1 MRVLLTGA
9 RGFLGSRIRQTMEVI
24 PAPSLRDMGREEIA
38 RLVGETA
45 PDVIVH
51 TAAISDIGACQANP
65 EGSYRANVEL
75 PVWLAETAKNAKLV
89 MLSTDQ
95 VYSAHSEP
103 GPYREEDTAP
113 GNLYAEHKLEMER
126 RVLEISPDAVLLRA
140 TWMYDLPL
148 YGAANRGNFLMNLLR
163 AAATGEPMLVPMEQY
178 RGLTYVREAAENMA
192 KAMRLPGGV
201 YNFGSETEL
210 TMGQITRQL
219 RERLG
224 LNLQILQGQPRHNLW
239 MDCRKAAEGGCVFS
253 STAEGLENCL
263 SDYGLI

>member
-1 MRVLLTGA
+1 MRILLTGA
-9 RGFLGSRIRQTMEVI
+9 RGFLGSRIRQAMDVI
-24 PAPSLRDMGREEIA
+24 PAPSLQKLGQEEIA
-38 RLVGETA
+38 ALVGETA

-51 TAAISDIGACQANP
+51 TAAISDIGACQADP

-75 PVWLAETAKNAKLV
+75 PVWLAQAAKNAKLV

-95 VYSAHSEP
+95 VYSAHPGP
-103 GPYREEDTAP
+103 GPYREADTAP

-148 YGAANRGNFLMNLLR
+148 YGAANRGNYLMNLLR
-163 AAATGEPMLVPMEQY
+163 AAATGAPLMVPMEQY
-178 RGLTYVREAAENMA
+178 RGLTYVREAAKNME

-219 RERLG
+219 REKLG
-224 LNLQILQGQPRHNLW
+224 LNLQILPGQPRHNLW

-253 STAEGLENCL
+253 STAEGLETCL

>member
-1 MRVLLTGA
+1 MRILLTGA
-9 RGFLGSRIRQTMEVI
+9 RGFLGSRIRQAMDVI
-24 PAPSLRDMGREEIA
+24 PAPSLQKLGQEEIA
-38 RLVGETA
+38 ALVGETA

-51 TAAISDIGACQANP
+51 TAAISDIGACQADP

-75 PVWLAETAKNAKLV
+75 PVWLAQAAKNAKLV

-95 VYSAHSEP
+95 VYSAHPGP
-103 GPYREEDTAP
+103 GPYREADTAP

-148 YGAANRGNFLMNLLR
+148 YGTANRGNYLMNLLR
-163 AAATGEPMLVPMEQY
+163 AAATGAPLMVPMEQY
-178 RGLTYVREAAENMA
+178 RGLTYVREAAKNME

-210 TMGQITRQL
+210 TMGQLTLQL
-219 RERLG
+219 REKLG
-224 LNLQILQGQPRHNLW
+224 LNLQILPGQPRHNLW
-239 MDCRKAAEGGCVFS
+239 MDCRKAAESGCVFS
-253 STAEGLENCL
+253 STAEGLETCL

>member
-1 MRVLLTGA
+1 MKILLTGP
-9 RGFLGSRIRQTMEVI
+9 RGFLGSRIRQAMDVI
-24 PAPSLRDMGREEIA
+24 PAPSLQNLGREEIA
-38 RLVGETA
+38 RLIGEIA

-51 TAAISDIGACQANP
+51 TAAISDIGVCQANP

-75 PVWLAETAKNAKLV
+75 PVWLAEAAKNAKLV

-113 GNLYAEHKLEMER
+113 GNLYAQHKLEMER

-148 YGAANRGNFLMNLLR
+148 YGVPNRGNYLMNLLK
-163 AAATGEPMLVPMEQY
+163 AAATGAPLTVPMEQY

-192 KAMRLPGGV
+192 KAMSLPGGV
-201 YNFGSETEL
+201 YNYGSETEL

-219 RERLG
+219 RDRLG
-224 LNLQILQGQPRHNLW
+224 LKLQILPGQPRHNLW
-239 MDCRKAAEGGCVFS
+239 MDCKKAAEGGCVFS
-253 STAEGLENCL
+253 STEEGLKSCL

>member
-1 MRVLLTGA
+1 MRILLTGA
-9 RGFLGSRIRQTMEVI
+9 RGFLGSRIRQAMDVI
-24 PAPSLRDMGREEIA
+24 PAPSLQKLGQEEIA
-38 RLVGETA
+38 RLVGEAA

-51 TAAISDIGACQANP
+51 TAAISDIGACQADP

-75 PVWLAETAKNAKLV
+75 PVWLAQAAKNAKLV

-95 VYSAHSEP
+95 VYSAHPGP
-103 GPYREEDTAP
+103 GPYREADTAP

-148 YGAANRGNFLMNLLR
+148 YGAANRGNYLMNLLR
-163 AAATGEPMLVPMEQY
+163 AAATGAPLMVPMEQY
-178 RGLTYVREAAENMA
+178 RGLTYVREAAKNME

-224 LNLQILQGQPRHNLW
+224 LNLQILPGQPRHNLW
-239 MDCRKAAEGGCVFS
+239 MDCQKAAKGGCVFS

>member
-9 RGFLGSRIRQTMEVI
+9 RGFLGSRIRQAMEVI

-95 VYSAHSEP
+95 VYSAHPEP
-103 GPYREEDTAP
+103 GPYREEDVAP
-113 GNLYAEHKLEMER
+113 GNLYARHKLEMEQ

-148 YGAANRGNFLMNLLR
+148 YGVPNRGNYLMNLLK

-192 KAMRLPGGV
+192 KAMHLPGGV
-201 YNFGSETEL
+201 YNYGSETEL
-210 TMGQITRQL
+210 TMGQLTQQL

-224 LNLQILQGQPRHNLW
+224 LNLQILPGRPRHNLW

>member
-1 MRVLLTGA
+1 MRILLTGV

-95 VYSAHSEP
+95 VYSAHP
-103 GPYREEDTAP
+103 GCGAYREEDTAP

-148 YGAANRGNFLMNLLR
+148 YGVPNRGNFLMNLLK

-178 RGLTYVREAAENMA
+178 RGLTYVRDAAKNME
-192 KAMRLPGGV
+192 KAMGLPGGV

-224 LNLQILQGQPRHNLW
+224 LNLQILPGQPRHNLW

>member
-1 MRVLLTGA
+1 MKILLTGP
-9 RGFLGSRIRQTMEVI
+9 RGFLGSRIRQAMDVI
-24 PAPSLRDMGREEIA
+24 PAPSLQNLGREEIA
-38 RLVGETA
+38 RLIGEIA

-51 TAAISDIGACQANP
+51 TAAISDIGACQADP

-75 PVWLAETAKNAKLV
+75 PVWLAQAAKNAKLV

-95 VYSAHSEP
+95 VYSAHP
-103 GPYREEDTAP
+103 GAGAYREEDVAP

-148 YGAANRGNFLMNLLR
+148 YGAANRGNYLVNLLK
-163 AAATGEPMLVPMEQY
+163 AAATGEPLPVPMEQY

-192 KAMRLPGGV
+192 KAMALPGGV
-201 YNFGSETEL
+201 YNYGSETEL
-210 TMGQITRQL
+210 TMGQLTQQL
-219 RERLG
+219 RDRLG
-224 LNLQILQGQPRHNLW
+224 LKLQILPGQPRHNLW
-239 MDCRKAAEGGCVFS
+239 MDCSKATEHGCTFS
-253 STAEGLENCL
+253 ATAEGLETCL

>member
-1 MRVLLTGA
+1 MRILLTGA

-51 TAAISDIGACQANP
+51 TAAISDIGACQADP
-65 EGSYRANVEL
+65 AGSYRANVEL
-75 PVWLAETAKNAKLV
+75 PVWLAQAARNAKLV

-95 VYSAHSEP
+95 EYSAHP
-103 GPYREEDTAP
+103 GCGAYREEDTAP
-113 GNLYAEHKLEMER
+113 GNLYARHKLEMER
-126 RVLEISPDAVLLRA
+126 RVLEISADAVLLRA

-148 YGAANRGNFLMNLLR
+148 YGTANRGNYLMNLLK

-210 TMGQITRQL
+210 TMGQLTQQL
-219 RERLG
+219 REKLG
-224 LNLQILQGQPRHNLW
+224 LNLQILPGQPRHNLW
-239 MDCRKAAEGGCVFS
+239 MDCAKAAERGCTFS
-253 STAEGLENCL
+253 ATAEGLENCL

>member
-1 MRVLLTGA
+1 MRILLTGA
-9 RGFLGSRIRQTMEVI
+9 KGFLGSRIRQAMEVI
-24 PAPSLRDMGREEIA
+24 PAPSLRGLGREEIA
-38 RLVGETA
+38 TLVGKTM

-75 PVWLAETAKNAKLV
+75 PVWLAEAAKNAKLV

-103 GPYREEDTAP
+103 GPYREEDVAP
-113 GNLYAEHKLEMER
+113 GNLYAQHKLEMER

-148 YGAANRGNFLMNLLR
+148 YGVPNRGNFLMNILK
-163 AAATGEPMLVPMEQY
+163 AAATGEPLMVPMEQY
-178 RGLTYVREAAENMA
+178 RGLTYVREAAENME

-201 YNFGSETEL
+201 YNYGSETEL
-210 TMGQITRQL
+210 TMGQITQQL
-219 RERLG
+219 RDRLG
-224 LNLQILQGQPRHNLW
+224 LNLQILPGQPRYNLW
-239 MDCRKAAEGGCVFS
+239 MDCSKATEHGCTFS
-253 STAEGLENCL
+253 ATVEGLETCL
-263 SDYGLI
+263 SDYGLT